1 MALTLA
7 EIEEK
12 IKEYKASRD
21 LAEKKYNSLI
31 ENIELKR
38 MQNGNDSV
46 ELQNINDIM
55 NNLSRIIDRC
65 DNEIDKLERMK
76 LSFCEK
82 RKLRSKLKID
92 FYGY

>member
-55 NNLSRIIDRC
+55 NNLSRIIDR
-65 DNEIDKLERMK
+65 
-76 LSFCEK
+76 S
-82 RKLRSKLKID
+82 
-92 FYGY
+92 